1 MTQATLKIAIVG
13 DVHNQWDER
22 DQQAVINLG
31 ADLVLFV
38 GDFGNEAIEVV
49 QRIAQ
54 LPIPMAAVCGN
65 HDAWFS
71 MTPWGL
77 EKCPY
82 DRTQED
88 RVQAQLDALGVAH
101 VGYGK
106 LDFPAWN
113 VSVVGAR
120 PFSWGGSTW
129 WKTAFYRDR
138 WGVDS
143 FADSTERIMDVVRS
157 TQCDTLIFIGHNG
170 PFGLGA
176 EPEDP
181 CGKDWQP
188 IGGDH
193 GDPDFAEVLSKT
205 AQLDKQIALVTFGH
219 MHHTLRHTKSRKRRS
234 LHLSHSP
241 LSHSP
246 LSQPTV
252 YLNAARV
259 PRVQILENDQSRH
272 HFAWVTLVEGIVDR
286 ASQAW
291 VTPSGQ
297 ILEEEILYQREP

>member
-1 MTQATLKIAIVG
+1 MTQATLTIAIVG
-13 DVHNQWDER
+13 DVHNQWDQR
-22 DQQAVINLG
+22 DQQALVQLKV
-31 ADLVLFV
+31 DLVLFV
-38 GDFGNEAIEVV
+38 GDFGNEAVEVV
-49 QRIAQ
+49 QQIAQ
-54 LPIPMAAVCGN
+54 IPLPMAVVCGN

-82 DRTQED
+82 DRSQED
-88 RVQAQLDALGVAH
+88 RVQAQLEVLGETH

-106 LDFPAWN
+106 RDFPDWN
-113 VSVVGAR
+113 LSVVGAR

-143 FADSTERIMDVVRS
+143 FDDSTALMMDVVRS

-170 PFGLGA
+170 PLGLGA

-205 AQLDKQIALVTFGH
+205 AQLNKQVALVTFGH
-219 MHHTLRHTKSRKRRS
+219 MHHTLRHTKTQQRRS
-234 LHLSHSP
+234 LHLDQGDRSSA
-241 LSHSP
+241 
-246 LSQPTV
+246 PTL

-259 PRVQILENDQSRH
+259 PRVKLPETGESLH
-272 HFAWVTLVEGIVDR
+272 HFALVTLKGGEIDR

-291 VTPSGQ
+291 VTPSGHVV
-297 ILEEEILYQREP
+297 EEEVLYQRTQ